1 MLTKGQYKEDYNETH
16 IIDTT
21 TKLLTLTNSE
31 DKSIPYHEYS
41 KIQLKLYDSPG
52 KTETDKINLKF
63 FSGLKTLI
71 ILFDLTNENS
81 YNNIK
86 NRIEISEN
94 IFLKIKNNSKN
105 VDDTIK
111 QPECFKDIPILLVG
125 NKSDIHEQQKV
136 NKSQVEELIKSI
148 NEKTHFTMI
157 KYYEISVKENK
168 GIDDIFQDIIFYY
181 FKRKIDISKPK
192 QPTNNEN
199 KINAGEKEKKEQKKD
214 KPSLDK
220 SMLVFHQMLDK
231 YKKKLISEMSTLKE
245 ENKDELIKQ
254 KKLEEKL
261 ELLNNDFN
269 NEKKTLKEQLELTE
283 NKTNE
288 LEKELKT
295 KNEEIENLKLKV
307 NELLLFNKEVTLKF
321 KISNENVQDE
331 ISINAT
337 GETKVYEV
345 LTMLYELC
353 PSINN
358 LNIKGFCLEGK
369 ENEIIDEMKTVNE
382 NKLVNGSMIMLI
394 L

>member
-1 MLTKGQYKEDYNETH
+1 ML
-16 IIDTT
+16 
-21 TKLLTLTNSE
+21 
-31 DKSIPYHEYS
+31 
-41 KIQLKLYDSPG
+41 
-52 KTETDKINLKF
+52 
-63 FSGLKTLI
+63 
-71 ILFDLTNENS
+71 
-81 YNNIK
+81 
-86 NRIEISEN
+86 
-94 IFLKIKNNSKN
+94 
-105 VDDTIK
+105 
-111 QPECFKDIPILLVG
+111 
-125 NKSDIHEQQKV
+125 
-136 NKSQVEELIKSI
+136 
-148 NEKTHFTMI
+148 
-157 KYYEISVKENK
+157 VKK
-168 GIDDIFQDIIFYY
+168 
-181 FKRKIDISKPK
+181 K
-192 QPTNNEN
+192 
-199 KINAGEKEKKEQKKD
+199 KKEQKKD

-321 KISNENVQDE
+321 KISNEKVQDE